1 MAPVSQS
8 KQPNRSSRQ
17 LRQLMAQAIEAQ
29 RHSDFKAAESHYR
42 QILLYWPDQPDALH
56 YLGLLKFQ
64 AGNRAEGT
72 RLMAKSVEAG
82 TPNAGYLY
90 NLGNA
95 LLQYPRPQEAHTCF
109 LKALEL
115 SPSYAAAWAGLG
127 SACDALHLPFKAC
140 EHFRKAYALEPENL
154 DITVC
159 TANALHD
166 TGELAEAIAVCR
178 RGLQIDRDNL
188 ELLHVLVTCLTES
201 GKPHLALDEVRA
213 AVARTPGSA
222 VLQNSM
228 ATLLAESG
236 DFEGARE
243 RCLRSL
249 AADPLRYQVYMLLVS
264 ISTATTGDSL
274 IASLKGKL
282 DQTNPEELPLGA
294 MALHYSLAR
303 LLQDRHQYDEAFEHF
318 AAANRIK
325 RRQLPYDGNAM
336 AAYVE
341 SLGTCLD
348 SGFIS
353 KFKPQGLHATT
364 PIFILGMPRSG
375 TSLVEQILAAHRD
388 VAAGGELPYLS
399 QSLQQQIEGVNAGS
413 KGAAIAAIT
422 TEQFKA
428 VGERY
433 LGKLS
438 EFFPGARHV
447 TDKLPGNFLIAGLI
461 HTLLPDAKIIHCRR
475 NALDTCVSCYTT
487 LFDQGQE
494 FSYDLAETGQ
504 YYRLYEHIMRHWD
517 AVLPPGSMLILQYED
532 LVTNLDAKVRDLLS
546 FCNLGWD
553 PNCLEFDKHRGSVK
567 TASLYQVRQPA
578 YTSSIDRWKQYEKHL
593 EPLRH
598 ALGHDIE
605 QAVKVVT

>member
-1 MAPVSQS
+1 MASVSQS
-8 KQPNRSSRQ
+8 RQPDRTSQQ

-29 RHSDFKAAESHYR
+29 RHNDFKAAESHYR
-42 QILLYWPDQPDALH
+42 QILLYWPNQPDALH

-64 AGNRAEGT
+64 AGNHAEGT
-72 RLMAKSVEAG
+72 RLMAKSLEVGA
-82 TPNAGYLY
+82 PNAGYLY

-95 LLQYPRPQEAHTCF
+95 LLQYARPQEAQACF
-109 LKALEL
+109 FKALEL

-140 EHFRKAYALEPENL
+140 EHFCKAHELEAGNL
-154 DITVC
+154 EITAC

-166 TGELAEAIAVCR
+166 TGELTEAIAVCR
-178 RGLQIDRDNL
+178 QGLQIDRDNI
-188 ELLHVLVTCLTES
+188 EILHVLVTCLTES
-201 GKPHLALDEVRA
+201 GKPELALDELRA

-228 ATLLAESG
+228 ATLMAESG

-249 AADPLRYQVYMLLVS
+249 AADPWRYQVYMLLVS

-274 IASLKGKL
+274 VTSLQEKL
-282 DQTNPEELPLGA
+282 DQAKPEEIPLGA

-303 LLQDRHQYDEAFEHF
+303 LLQDRHRYDEAFEHF

-325 RRQLPYDGNAM
+325 RRQISYDGNAM

-341 SLGTCLD
+341 SLETHLD
-348 SGFIS
+348 SRFIN
-353 KFKPQGLHATT
+353 KFREHGIRSDR

-388 VAAGGELPYLS
+388 VTAGGELPYLS

-413 KGAAIAAIT
+413 KGEAIAAIT

-433 LGKLS
+433 LDKLS
-438 EFFPGARHV
+438 EFFSGASRV

-461 HTLLPDAKIIHCRR
+461 HTLLPNARIIHCRR
-475 NALDTCVSCYTT
+475 DALDTCVSCYTT

-504 YYRLYEHIMRHWD
+504 YYRLYEHIMQHWD
-517 AVLPPGSMLILQYED
+517 AVLPPGSMLTLQYED
-532 LVTNLDAKVRDLLS
+532 LVTNMDAKVRDLLS
-546 FCNLGWD
+546 FCNLEWD

-578 YTSSIDRWKQYEKHL
+578 YTSSVGRWKQYAKHM
-593 EPLRH
+593 EPLRQ
-598 ALGHDIE
+598 ALGSDIE
-605 QAVKVVT
+605 PAL